1 MIELWHLPLLF
12 LTGFVAESYGT
23 VVGSGGVLIQFVL
36 TTLGLPLNMVVAN
49 DIAGAIGSSVGVLAA
64 SKHKPL
70 KNNTLVFL
78 LAIPF
83 FIGGI
88 IGTLALIN
96 LPIVLLKSVLVIG
109 MILLLLV
116 MLKGDNGPSTSAHS
130 LQIPARY
137 YPGIILVMILLG
149 AQSTASGVG
158 SGTFQKIALLGIL
171 RLTFADSLLLNNLVS
186 LPAGIFFLIL
196 TAYSGLL
203 VWPYVVSLWL
213 GTFIAGVY
221 ATRFVHRVPDRY
233 LRWLLIAVTVLYLVA
248 LLI

>member
-1 MIELWHLPLLF
+1 MIQLWHLPLLF
-12 LTGFVAESYGT
+12 LTGLIAESYGT

-36 TTLGLPLNMVVAN
+36 TALGLPLNMVVAN

-64 SKHKPL
+64 SKHKPV
-70 KNNTLVFL
+70 KNNKLVLL

-88 IGTLALIN
+88 IGTLVLIN
-96 LPIVLLKSVLVIG
+96 VPTVLLKSLLVIG
-109 MILLLLV
+109 MIVLLLV
-116 MLKGDNGPSTSAHS
+116 MFTGDTAASRSTHS
-130 LQIPARY
+130 LYIPPRF
-137 YPGIILVMILLG
+137 YPGIVLVMILLG

-221 ATRFVHRVPDRY
+221 ATHFVHRVPDRY
-233 LRWLLIAVTVLYLVA
+233 LRWLLVSITIVYLTA